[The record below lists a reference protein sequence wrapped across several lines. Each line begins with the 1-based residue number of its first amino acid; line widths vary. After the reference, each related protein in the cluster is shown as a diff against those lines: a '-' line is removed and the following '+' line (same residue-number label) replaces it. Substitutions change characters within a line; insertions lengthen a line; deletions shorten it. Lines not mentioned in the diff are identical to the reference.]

1 MIDTK
6 SKFSEIVHNVVYSMI
21 IILSIIFFLI
31 RSCKSNI
38 GIFLD
43 KINSVAAKISF
54 SEINKKREI
63 LSCSQNSNIEENS
76 DDSKIAH
83 SDFHEKKS
91 KKKLL

>member
-21 IILSIIFFLI
+21 IMLSIIFFLI
-31 RSCKSNI
+31 RSFKSNI

-43 KINSVAAKISF
+43 KINSVAVKMSF

-63 LSCSQNSNIEENS
+63 LSCSQNSNIEENLAIIS
-76 DDSKIAH
+76 DVSESELKC
-83 SDFHEKKS
+83 
-91 KKKLL
+91 